1 MCFCHCFP
9 ADSEDGRGNGKGSKK
24 GDGTAENE
32 HLSDAVTGNVANLL
46 YASTVVIVGSRGIVA
61 KTSATDLVLGVD
73 SEVTLDAS
81 ASADLD
87 HGIGELQVK
96 NKITLLNMFYHC
108 NLIVHFH
115 NLLRVRFFC

>member
-1 MCFCHCFP
+1 
-9 ADSEDGRGNGKGSKK
+9 
-24 GDGTAENE
+24 
-32 HLSDAVTGNVANLL
+32 
-46 YASTVVIVGSRGIVA
+46 
-61 KTSATDLVLGVD
+61 
-73 SEVTLDAS
+73 LDAT